1 MIDWTKQLKTGR
13 FLPGNLLTFTDEV
26 IKKKKSIPASNK
38 YLKENFGHMPHR
50 LSGTFKQNEEYGK
63 TFFTDKAQN
72 ARKNKPRGEGP
83 SNNYMPHPQKYF
95 TKKEG

>member
-13 FLPGNLLTFTDEV
+13 FLPGNRLTFTDEV

-50 LSGTFKQNEEYGK
+50 LSGTFKQ
-63 TFFTDKAQN
+63 
-72 ARKNKPRGEGP
+72 
-83 SNNYMPHPQKYF
+83 
-95 TKKEG
+95 